1 MYKRETWRVWQSSC
15 TMLHRQTT
23 TENELCEGSKG
34 VDTAQSGVLVL
45 NYRIENFIMTHVE
58 FIIQLVI

>member
-1 MYKRETWRVWQSSC
+1 
-15 TMLHRQTT
+15 MLHRQTT